1 MFCCTSFSTDH
12 KDKVYHLLL
21 TDVPLQVNI
30 LWKRI
35 ATIHTG
41 ILSALLKQAFWSR
54 IFCNDHMNKVLRGS
68 LILNFQK
75 KSLYIAYKEKFFM
88 SMYIPIVCLY
98 RSTGWKKLCTQT
110 TSIRFFACMWYYV
123 KLQFVS
129 MKKVFEYLLQTC
141 NFSIECL
148 FKWSF
153 KVFFLRKIY
162 SIDHMKKVSHLYVNL
177 CLLVRL
183 LSPRKTLNNNCKK
196 KFFGFCVVFV
206 WKNEHI
212 AGYRNYSLQY
222 IFSYVYSEVS
232 YVRKVLCRHL

>member
-1 MFCCTSFSTDH
+1 MFCSTSFSTDH

-41 ILSALLKQAFWSR
+41 ILCALLKQAFWSR
-54 IFCNDHMNKVLRGS
+54 IFCNDHMNKVLCGS

-141 NFSIECL
+141 NFSIECI
-148 FKWSF
+148 FKWSLQ
-153 KVFFLRKIY
+153 VLFFWERFIALITWKRFLTCMSIYVSLWDSCLQERLWTIITRKSFLI
-162 SIDHMKKVSHLYVNL
+162 SVLFL
-177 CLLVRL
+177 C
-183 LSPRKTLNNNCKK
+183 C
-196 KFFGFCVVFV
+196 FCVKE
-206 WKNEHI
+206 W
-212 AGYRNYSLQY
+212 AY
-222 IFSYVYSEVS
+222 
-232 YVRKVLCRHL
+232 CRL